1 MKQEGGKSKM
11 LSHQNE
17 DKKGPT
23 RLISHM
29 GAVEDKPSLAGVM
42 NI

>member
-23 RLISHM
+23 RLSHM